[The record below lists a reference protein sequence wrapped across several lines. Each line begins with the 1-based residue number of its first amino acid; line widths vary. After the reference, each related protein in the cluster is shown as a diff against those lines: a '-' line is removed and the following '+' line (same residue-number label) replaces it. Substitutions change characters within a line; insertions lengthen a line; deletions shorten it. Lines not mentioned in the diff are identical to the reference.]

1 MSLIARNLKKSFWQ
15 GENEIPVLKNVDLEL
30 EVGETVAVVGASG
43 IGKTTLLHCLGL
55 LERADSGEI
64 FVDGEEIG
72 SLFDERALDC
82 RKKKIGFV
90 FQFHYLMSELS
101 AVENVMLPL
110 LIQNSSKKEA
120 TAKAEYYLNKV
131 GLSHRLFHLPKELSG
146 GEQQRVSIA
155 RALVH
160 EPKLIIADEPTGNL
174 DPATGQAVFD
184 ILVEKALSMNT
195 SVVMATH
202 NLRLAKSLK
211 RTLSLSEG
219 RLI

>member
-1 MSLIARNLKKSFWQ
+1 MSLIARNLSKSFWQ
-15 GENEIPVLKNVDLEL
+15 GESEIPVLKNVNLEL
-30 EVGETVAVVGASG
+30 EVGETVAIVGASG

-64 FVDGEEIG
+64 ILDGEEIG

-110 LIQNSSKKEA
+110 LIQNFSKKEA
-120 TAKAEYYLNKV
+120 MAKSEYYLNKV
-131 GLSHRLFHLPKELSG
+131 GLSHRLLHLPKELSG

-174 DPATGQAVFD
+174 DPATGHAVFD

-195 SVVMATH
+195 CVVMATH
-202 NLRLAKSLK
+202 NLTLAKCMK

-219 RLI
+219 LLI

>member
-15 GENEIPVLKNVDLEL
+15 GKNEIPVLKGVDLEL
-30 EVGETVAVVGASG
+30 EVGETVAIVGASG
-43 IGKTTLLHCLGL
+43 IGKATLLHCLGL
-55 LERADSGEI
+55 LEKADSGEI

-120 TAKAEYYLNKV
+120 TAKAEDYLNRV

-202 NLRLAKSLK
+202 NLTLAKSMK

>member
-1 MSLIARNLKKSFWQ
+1 MSLIARNLSKSFWQ
-15 GENEIPVLKNVDLEL
+15 GESEIPVLKNVNLEL
-30 EVGETVAVVGASG
+30 EVGETVAIVGASG

-64 FVDGEEIG
+64 ILDGEEIG

-110 LIQNSSKKEA
+110 LIQNFSKKEA
-120 TAKAEYYLNKV
+120 MAKSEYYLNKV
-131 GLSHRLFHLPKELSG
+131 GLSHRLLHLSKELSG

-174 DPATGQAVFD
+174 DPATGHAVFD

-195 SVVMATH
+195 CVVMATH
-202 NLRLAKSLK
+202 NLTLAKCMK

-219 RLI
+219 LLI